1 MKNPLSVEIC
11 RDKPKLIE
19 LFLGSAFFVVLG
31 TVFLILPCTSLIS
44 AIIMRAIGLTNVLFF
59 GLGLI
64 VFGKQL
70 IAKGPAIIIDDAGIT
85 EKGGAL
91 PAGFIPWED
100 ITTMFRVEAS
110 SHEILMIR
118 VKNPAAYITRHSG
131 FLTRKTAELNCRMYG
146 TPVCINTGS
155 LQYSFEELKLLMLQ
169 KIDNH
174 NLSDTDPHPHF
185 DLVAL

>member
-1 MKNPLSVEIC
+1 MKNPLSIEIC
-11 RDKPKLIE
+11 RDKSKLLE
-19 LFLGSAFFVVLG
+19 LFLGSTFFVVLG
-31 TVFLILPCTSLIS
+31 TVFLVLPCDTLIS
-44 AIIMRAIGLTNVLFF
+44 AIIMRTIGLTNVLFF

-70 IAKGPAIIIDDAGIT
+70 IAKGPAIIIDDEGIT
-85 EKGGAL
+85 EKGGAI

-100 ITTMFRVEAS
+100 ITTMFRLEAA

-118 VKNPAAYITRHSG
+118 VKNPATYVRRHTG
-131 FLTRKTAELNCRMYG
+131 FLLRKTAELNCRIYG
-146 TPVCINTGS
+146 TPVCINTSS
-155 LQYSFEELKLLMLQ
+155 LKYTFEELKLIMLQ

-174 NLSDTDPHPHF
+174 NLLDTDPHPHF

>member
-1 MKNPLSVEIC
+1 MNNPLSVEIC
-11 RDKPKLIE
+11 RDKSKLVE
-19 LFLGSAFFVVLG
+19 LFLSSAFFVVLG
-31 TVFLILPCTSLIS
+31 AFFLLLPCDSIIS

-64 VFGKQL
+64 IFGRQL
-70 IAKGPAIIIDDAGIT
+70 FAKGPAIIIDDAGIT
-85 EKGGAL
+85 ERGGAI

-100 ITTMFRVEAS
+100 ITTMFRLEAP

-118 VKNPAAYITRHSG
+118 VKNPAAYVRRHTG
-131 FLTRKTAELNCRMYG
+131 LMRKTAELNCRIYG

-155 LQYSFEELKLLMLQ
+155 LQYSFEELKFLMLQ

-174 NLSDTDPHPHF
+174 NLLNTDPNPHF

>member
-11 RDKPKLIE
+11 RDKSKLLE
-19 LFLGSAFFVVLG
+19 LFLGSAFFVALG
-31 TVFLILPCTSLIS
+31 TIFLILPSYSIIS
-44 AIIMRAIGLTNVLFF
+44 AIIMRAIGLTNVLCF
-59 GLGLI
+59 GLGFI

-70 IAKGPAIIIDDAGIT
+70 IAKGPAIIINDAGIT

-100 ITTMFRVEAS
+100 ITTMFRLEAP

-118 VKNPAAYITRHSG
+118 VKNPSTYISRHTG
-131 FLTRKTAELNCRMYG
+131 FLTRKTAELNCRIYG

-155 LQYSFEELKLLMLQ
+155 LQYSFEELKFLMLQ

-174 NLSDTDPHPHF
+174 HLLHPDPNPHF